1 MYCSG
6 FVVSSPVMCMS
17 WFTVYMY
24 CCGFGDSTAHLFGAK
39 RAAALHLHGA
49 TRGHCFRVSTQL
61 NTAVRLS
68 TFPRYVATLGRITS
82 SSPLFAAH
90 SSMFPRYFATR
101 GRGRTASSYPPFAK
115 HSAMFPRYVVTRG
128 RTASSSS
135 PWCRTFFHVA
145 DVCCHAYG
153 LYVAMHMSPRAR
165 FVYCHACVPRVCFR
179 ACDLCVA
186 MVCMF
191 SCACD
196 ARVIYMLPCVWSSF
210 PRACRRACSLY
221 VVKRVV
227 CM

>member
-6 FVVSSPVMCMS
+6 FVVSSPAMCMP

-24 CCGFGDSTAHLFGAK
+24 CCRFGDSTAHLFGAK

-82 SSPLFAAH
+82 SSPPFAAH

-101 GRGRTASSYPPFAK
+101 GRTASSYPPFAT

-135 PWCRTFFHVA
+135 PWCRTLFHVA
-145 DVCCHAYG
+145 VCMLPRLWSVCCHAH
-153 LYVAMHMSPRAR
+153 VAARA
-165 FVYCHACVPRVCFR
+165 VCILPRVC
-179 ACDLCVA
+179 
-186 MVCMF
+186 
-191 SCACD
+191 S
-196 ARVIYMLPCVWSSF
+196 ARMF
-210 PRACRRACSLY
+210 PR
-221 VVKRVV
+221 V
-227 CM
+227 

>member
-6 FVVSSPVMCMS
+6 FVVSSPAMCMP

-24 CCGFGDSTAHLFGAK
+24 CCRFGDSTAHLFGAK

-82 SSPLFAAH
+82 SSPPFAAH

-101 GRGRTASSYPPFAK
+101 GRTASSYSPLPHTPPCFRATLSRAAVQPRPLRRGSP
-115 HSAMFPRYVVTRG
+115 HSSTLPY
-128 RTASSSS
+128 
-135 PWCRTFFHVA
+135 
-145 DVCCHAYG
+145 VCCHAYG